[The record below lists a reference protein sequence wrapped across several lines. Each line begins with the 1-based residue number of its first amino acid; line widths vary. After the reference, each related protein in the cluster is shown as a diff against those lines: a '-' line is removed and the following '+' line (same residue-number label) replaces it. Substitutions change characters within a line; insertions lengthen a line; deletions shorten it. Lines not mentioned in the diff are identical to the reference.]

1 MANSLS
7 ARLGID
13 YPIFAFTH
21 CRDVVVAVSKAG
33 GIGVLGAVGF
43 SPEQLK
49 EELDWIDEHIGDRP
63 YGVDIVIPQKYEG
76 MDSVSAE
83 EMEKKLWD
91 MVPQEH
97 IEFAQQLLANAGVP
111 EWPDGSKTMGLMGW
125 TDATATPLLEEALTR
140 PKCKLIANALG
151 TPPAEKIKQVKDSGR
166 LIGALCGKVKQ
177 AVAHKEAGLDFV
189 IAQGGEGGGHTGAV
203 PTTLLLPQVVDA
215 VGDKVPVVAAGGF
228 KDGRGLAAA
237 LAWGAD
243 GIAMGTRFLLTRESP
258 VPEAT
263 KQRYLDCHNPGEI
276 IVSKAMDGLPQRM
289 IMNQMLAELERASAV
304 KKLWIAFSNGL
315 RFRKFTGASLTS
327 LFKSALAMT
336 RSGDVTMAQ
345 AIMSANAP
353 MIIQKAMVEGQPEE
367 GVLPSGQVAG
377 VIDRLLSCEEIIEG
391 IAREAEQR
399 LQVLAQRVS

>member
-49 EELDWIDEHIGDRP
+49 EELDWIDEHIGDKP

-76 MDSVSAE
+76 MEAVSAE
-83 EMEKKLWD
+83 EMEKQLWAL
-91 MVPQEH
+91 VPQEH
-97 IEFAQQLLANAGVP
+97 IDFAQQLLANAGVP

-189 IAQGGEGGGHTGAV
+189 IAQGGEGGGHTGDVGSIVLWPQIVDAIGDLPMLAAGGIGNGRQIAAAMAMGAAGVWTGSLWLTVEEAHSQPAQKESLLRATSEDTVRSRSWTGKPCRMLKSEWTEAWDRADTPDPLGMPLQGLVTSDGIRRTAV
-203 PTTLLLPQVVDA
+203 YADKGECQKVAFNPCGQVSGQINSVESSRQVIYRLLDEYVDA
-215 VGDKVPVVAAGGF
+215 V
-228 KDGRGLAAA
+228 
-237 LAWGAD
+237 
-243 GIAMGTRFLLTRESP
+243 
-258 VPEAT
+258 
-263 KQRYLDCHNPGEI
+263 
-276 IVSKAMDGLPQRM
+276 
-289 IMNQMLAELERASAV
+289 
-304 KKLWIAFSNGL
+304 
-315 RFRKFTGASLTS
+315 
-327 LFKSALAMT
+327 
-336 RSGDVTMAQ
+336 
-345 AIMSANAP
+345 
-353 MIIQKAMVEGQPEE
+353 QKAGSLLPET
-367 GVLPSGQVAG
+367 
-377 VIDRLLSCEEIIEG
+377 
-391 IAREAEQR
+391 
-399 LQVLAQRVS
+399 